1 MLSGIFSFVFSLYT
15 RTYAR
20 AENDIS
26 KEVYPVVSSRDLH
39 WETVGLCSPAIL
51 QVAYRLTTIKRV
63 KTVSFSMLSE
73 SANLRQVFI

>member
-1 MLSGIFSFVFSLYT
+1 ML
-15 RTYAR
+15 TYAR

-26 KEVYPVVSSRDLH
+26 KEASPVVSSRGFL
-39 WETVGLCSPAIL
+39 WETVALCSPAFL
-51 QVAYRLTTIKRV
+51 QVAYRVTTGNRV

>member
-1 MLSGIFSFVFSLYT
+1 MLSGIFTFVFSLYT

-26 KEVYPVVSSRDLH
+26 KEGFPVVSSRGLH
-39 WETVGLCSPAIL
+39 WETVALCSPAVL
-51 QVAYRLTTIKRV
+51 QVAYRVTTGNRV

-73 SANLRQVFI
+73 SANLSRVFV